1 MNGVIQASGTLV
13 LPRCAVSVTLSESE
27 AKRSGQAGYGNGIVT
42 RLKFFIDFILGSSG
56 CADGM
61 AESATLSDV
70 QKMDELIADNEG
82 EDRLPDL
89 SRKAQ

>member
-1 MNGVIQASGTLV
+1 MG
-13 LPRCAVSVTLSESE
+13 VTLPESE
-27 AKRSGQAGYGNGIVT
+27 ANKSGQAVCGNGIVT
-42 RLKFFIDFILGSSG
+42 RYEFLVDFILGSSG
-56 CADGM
+56 CADGV

-89 SRKAQ
+89 SWKAQ